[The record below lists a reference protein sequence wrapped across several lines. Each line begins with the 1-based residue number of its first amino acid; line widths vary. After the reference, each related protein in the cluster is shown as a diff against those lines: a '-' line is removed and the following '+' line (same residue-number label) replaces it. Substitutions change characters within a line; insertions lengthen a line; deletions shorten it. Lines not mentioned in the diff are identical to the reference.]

1 MMTKPM
7 SQMGKWLAAG
17 LLLTALTGCSS
28 SETEL
33 LPLEDDADQASV
45 EEIMG
50 GAHAAAEKRPTK

>member
-1 MMTKPM
+1 MTEPM

-17 LLLTALTGCSS
+17 LLLTALAGCGS

-33 LPLEDDADQASV
+33 LPLDAADEEQASV

-50 GAHAAAEKRPTK
+50 GANSAAAKRPKK